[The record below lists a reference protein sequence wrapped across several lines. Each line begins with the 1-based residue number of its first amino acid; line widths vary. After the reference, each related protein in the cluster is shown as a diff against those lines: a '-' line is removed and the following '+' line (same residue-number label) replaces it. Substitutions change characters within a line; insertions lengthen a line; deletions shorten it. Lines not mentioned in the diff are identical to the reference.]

1 MTSKT
6 MLTLALAALLSTGAG
21 CKKDEGSAST
31 TDTPPPPP
39 GGDPANP
46 ATGEVASYPNM
57 VPQGGTKRLLQNF
70 TVYQAADPSSKVLT
84 RLSTGTFINLKG
96 SYGNWMLI
104 DWPSGVGQLSPGW
117 IELRS
122 NDSRVSDAEKV
133 PDAGTKPPDAGITPD
148 AGTTPDASTTP
159 DAGTKPDGGG
169 LRITLPRK

>member
-21 CKKDEGSAST
+21 CKKDEGAAAT
-31 TDTPPPPP
+31 TDTPPAPP
-39 GGDPANP
+39 GDPANP

-70 TVYQAADPSSKVLT
+70 TVYQSADPSSKVLT

-104 DWPSGVGQLSPGW
+104 EWPSGVGQLSPGW

-122 NDSRVSDAEKV
+122 NDSRVSDAEKL
-133 PDAGTKPPDAGITPD
+133 PDAGTPKPD
-148 AGTTPDASTTP
+148 AGTTTP
-159 DAGTKPDGGG
+159 DAGPKTDGG
-169 LRITLPRK
+169 LRITIPRK